1 MTCTSEELEFGQ
13 PSWML
18 SKGAADLVPKE
29 NMRLPW
35 QHRLFEGRN
44 PGRVVGAFEVLVVLI
59 GKGPDSNKHTN
70 VGQQSRKISIWF
82 LALTRG
88 QVPFKFAS

>member
-1 MTCTSEELEFGQ
+1 
-13 PSWML
+13 
-18 SKGAADLVPKE
+18 
-29 NMRLPW
+29 MRLSW

-82 LALTRG
+82 LALTRNKYLLSLPLNSG
-88 QVPFKFAS
+88 MRSRQIFV